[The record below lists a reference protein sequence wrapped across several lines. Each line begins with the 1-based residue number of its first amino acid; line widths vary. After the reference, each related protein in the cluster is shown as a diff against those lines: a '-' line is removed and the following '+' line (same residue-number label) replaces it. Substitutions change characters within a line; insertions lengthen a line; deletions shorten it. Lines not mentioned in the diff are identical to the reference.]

1 MTEFDDA
8 TLTLSASGPAI
19 VETETERDGITVR
32 ETRET
37 TLEASLDV
45 DAEELADIGD
55 VYRAGVVLRA
65 SEVADRVLEHTD
77 VAADETYRGPEVD
90 AWEMTLSGRVDE
102 YAEVALAAADD
113 RRTGRSKIL
122 LTAAKILDGF
132 AEEYAFDEHRPLL
145 ALYDLVATTECEAFA
160 PETIAR
166 QLLEADSDADG
177 EREARI
183 EAGR

>member
-1 MTEFDDA
+1 MSESDAA

-19 VETETERDGITVR
+19 VETETETDGVTVR

-37 TLEASLDV
+37 TLEASLDI
-45 DAEELADIGD
+45 DAETLADVGD
-55 VYRAGVVLRA
+55 VYRAGVVLPA
-65 SEVADRVLEHTD
+65 SDVAERVLEHID
-77 VAADETYRGPEVD
+77 VAPGETYRVPEAD
-90 AWEMTLSGRVDE
+90 AWDVTLSGRVDA
-102 YAEVALAAADD
+102 YAEVALAAADE
-113 RRTGRSKIL
+113 RRGSRSKTL
-122 LTAAKILDGF
+122 LTAAQILDTV
-132 AEEYAFDEHRPLL
+132 AEEYATDERPRL

-166 QLLEADSDADG
+166 QLVEADSDADG